1 MTGGA
6 WVAVAVVVWL
16 IFAGILAL
24 IIGRAIAIADR
35 RERTKPTWN
44 EDQL

>member
-1 MTGGA
+1 MTGWA
-6 WVAVAVVVWL
+6 WIAVAFTIWL